1 MSDVLNMGDVLKN
14 LGDYLDPE
22 AKKISSS
29 WKTVVTK
36 VKPYK
41 TDDCEIPFGERLAQ
55 NTHVVEI
62 KKGILLIEVTH
73 SGWIQYLRMYQ
84 KFILKGLSMECPEL
98 KIRNLAFRTRGS
110 DVNLFDG
117 YDEQL
122 QTAKTQRLQEIE
134 QNEKELQDFNR
145 ENDQNLQNNSSQEIN
160 PGLKDQI
167 AALYKALEDSE
178 DKK

>member
-145 ENDQNLQNNSSQEIN
+145 ENDQNLQNNRSQEIN

>member
-1 MSDVLNMGDVLKN
+1 
-14 LGDYLDPE
+14 
-22 AKKISSS
+22 
-29 WKTVVTK
+29 
-36 VKPYK
+36 
-41 TDDCEIPFGERLAQ
+41 
-55 NTHVVEI
+55 
-62 KKGILLIEVTH
+62 
-73 SGWIQYLRMYQ
+73 
-84 KFILKGLSMECPEL
+84 MECPEL

-145 ENDQNLQNNSSQEIN
+145 ENDQNLQNNNSQEIN